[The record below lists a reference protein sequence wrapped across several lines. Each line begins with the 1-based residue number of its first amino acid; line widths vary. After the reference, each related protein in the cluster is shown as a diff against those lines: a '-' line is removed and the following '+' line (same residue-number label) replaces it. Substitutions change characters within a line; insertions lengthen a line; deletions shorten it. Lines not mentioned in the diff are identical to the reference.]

1 MNTPFFY
8 CENCSREVSSGMNVC
23 PGCGQ
28 EFSSVRCPSCGFTG
42 APELFKKSCPE
53 CGYVGENVIDETS
66 GSKQYRAKPGSNDSK
81 SSKNSENH
89 LPAWLYRILIG
100 ILAIIIIYL
109 VMVYFLL

>member
-42 APELFKKSCPE
+42 APELFKKSCPR
-53 CGYVGENVIDETS
+53 CGYVGEDVIDKTP
-66 GSKQYRAKPGSNDSK
+66 GSKLVKSESNE
-81 SSKNSENH
+81 SKNSRKSGNH
-89 LPAWLYRILIG
+89 LPSWLYRLLIG
-100 ILAIIIIYL
+100 ILVIIIIYL
-109 VMVYFLL
+109 VRVYFLL